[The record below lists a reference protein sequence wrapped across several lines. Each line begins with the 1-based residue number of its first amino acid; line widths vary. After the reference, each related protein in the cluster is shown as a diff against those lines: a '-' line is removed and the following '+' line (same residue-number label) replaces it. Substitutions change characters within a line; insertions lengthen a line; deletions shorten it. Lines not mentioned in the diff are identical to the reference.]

1 MGSFE
6 MCSGRRASAVL
17 RRLGLLRDISKC
29 SPFGA
34 VIVVTMAIALS
45 VSGCE
50 AQTPV
55 RPETSAVLLTGREVH
70 ELQNSTAMDVSGTV
84 EVGDDRYV
92 IPKAPYVDLMEVG
105 RGTPTAYHQVAV
117 TLRSVKLAHQR
128 LDQPYPPRNSVT
140 ALIGF
145 NAPRLPGGFPVPGD
159 GWVLSE
165 QGLAGLPGVD
175 LWLDTRQCVGDRP
188 PPLSDDKLSLETRAV
203 WTVADVPLL
212 LSCYTPLTPTPNGR
226 YTLRCN
232 GGSERTPSGVIIR
245 FNGLASLDF
254 GCRAALETLASSFA
268 YLPMIVA
275 DWREE

>member
-1 MGSFE
+1 MH
-6 MCSGRRASAVL
+6 
-17 RRLGLLRDISKC
+17 RLGLLRDIPKG
-29 SPFGA
+29 SPLGA
-34 VIVVTMAIALS
+34 VIVGTMAIALS

-55 RPETSAVLLTGREVH
+55 RPENPAVLLTGREVH

-84 EVGDDRYV
+84 EVGNDRYL

-105 RGTPTAYHQVAV
+105 RGTPTAYHQAAI
-117 TLRSVKLAHQR
+117 TLRSVKLADQR
-128 LDQPYPPRNSVT
+128 LGQPYPRDSVT

-145 NAPRLPGGFPVPGD
+145 NAPRLPGGFPVPDD

-165 QGLAGLPGVD
+165 QGLEGLPNVD

-188 PPLSDDKLSLETRAV
+188 PPLSDDKPGLEIRAV

-212 LSCYTPLTPTPNGR
+212 LSCYMPLTPTPNGR

-254 GCRAALETLASSFA
+254 GCRAALETLASSLA